1 MSKKGILI
9 ALMVGAFV
17 GAFYQLAIK
26 PWVAFHLGESKE
38 LVSVDS
44 GAQEEKLP
52 AMTPDKFACPCA
64 AQGVTCTGPRG
75 GVYCVDSEGV
85 KRYKQK

>member
-1 MSKKGILI
+1 MVKK
-9 ALMVGAFV
+9 ALPYVLLVALFYVAWVWMPWLDKKEPAAVVGVAAGHVEAV
-17 GAFYQLAIK
+17 G
-26 PWVAFHLGESKE
+26 G
-38 LVSVDS
+38 D
-44 GAQEEKLP
+44 LP

-85 KRYKQK
+85 KRYKAK